1 MSRGISRLA
10 ALLAAAWR
18 RLREL
23 SGDAAYDRYL
33 QHAAGAP
40 PLTREEHYLDTLRR
54 RYSSGPNR
62 CC

>member
-1 MSRGISRLA
+1 MSAGIARITRI
-10 ALLAAAWR
+10 LAAAWR

-23 SGDAAYDRYL
+23 SGDAEYDRYL
-33 QHAAGAP
+33 EHAGEGP
-40 PLTREEHYLDTLRR
+40 RLTREEHYLDALRR

>member
-1 MSRGISRLA
+1 MRHGMARLRFA
-10 ALLAAAWR
+10 LAAAWR

-33 QHAAGAP
+33 EHAAEGP
-40 PLTREEHYLDTLRR
+40 RLTREEHYLDCLRR

>member
-1 MSRGISRLA
+1 MRLGIARLGK
-10 ALLAAAWR
+10 LLAAAWR

-23 SGDAAYDRYL
+23 SGDLAYDRYL
-33 QHAAGAP
+33 EHPGVGP